1 MPTEQYAYELSLREV
16 LPHLGVELSDLEGFS
31 CCGEPLKSV
40 NQMLTLHLSAR
51 NIAICEAEGLDIFSP
66 CPMCHLALTEA
77 KVIMEENKE
86 LRQRVSE
93 KLSTEGLVYKGSAN
107 LYHTIDLLTQVVGLD
122 AIKAKV
128 THPLKGM
135 DLATHYGCHIIRPSL
150 LGRPQDSEDPSG
162 MERILEVLGG
172 RSSHYPEKLDC
183 CGGPLLP
190 NHPDTAVTK
199 TGEKLKAVQEHGF
212 DGMVLAC
219 PWCHKMF
226 DSKQKKGGE
235 VVGAQLNVPVVY
247 LTQILGLAMGIG
259 PSKLGLDLNQ
269 SPVERLL
276 ERMGVPF

>member
-1 MPTEQYAYELSLREV
+1 MPTEQFGYELSVREV
-16 LPHLGVELSDLEGFS
+16 LPALGVELVDIEGFS

-51 NIAICEAEGLDIFSP
+51 NIALCESQGLDIFVP
-66 CPMCHLALTEA
+66 CPMCHLALSEA
-77 KVIMEENKE
+77 KVVLAQSPDLME
-86 LRQRVSE
+86 RVRE
-93 KLSTEGLVYKGSAN
+93 KLATEDLRYRGTAK
-107 LYHTIDLLTQVVGLD
+107 LYHTVDLLTDIVGTD

-128 THPLKGM
+128 TKPLNGM

-150 LGRPQDSEDPSG
+150 LGRPQDPENPVG
-162 MERILEVLGG
+162 MERIITVLGG
-172 RSSHYPEKLDC
+172 RSGHYPEKLDC
-183 CGGPLLP
+183 CGGPLLA

-247 LTQILGLAMGIG
+247 ITQLVGLAIGIE

-269 SPVERLL
+269 SPVDRLM
-276 ERMGVPF
+276 EKMGVPV

>member
-1 MPTEQYAYELSLREV
+1 MPTEQYAYEMSLREV
-16 LPHLGVELSDLEGFS
+16 LPRLGVELVDLEGFS

-51 NIAICEAEGLDIFSP
+51 NIAICESQGLDIFVP
-66 CPMCHLALTEA
+66 CPMCHLALSEA
-77 KVIMEENKE
+77 KVVLSENKE
-86 LRQRVSE
+86 LRQRVLE
-93 KLSTEGLVYKGSAN
+93 KLAAEGLTYKGTAK
-107 LYHTIDLLTQVVGLD
+107 LYHTVDLLTDLIGLE
-122 AIKAKV
+122 AIKGQVKQ
-128 THPLKGM
+128 PLNGM

-150 LGRPQDSEDPSG
+150 LGRPQDSENPVG

-172 RSSHYPEKLDC
+172 RSSHYAEKLDC

-190 NHPDTAVTK
+190 NHPDTAMTK

-235 VVGAQLNVPVVY
+235 VVGAQLNVSVFY
-247 LTQILGLAMGIG
+247 LTQLLGLAMGLE

-269 SPVERLL
+269 SPVEKLL
-276 ERMGVPF
+276 EKLGVAF